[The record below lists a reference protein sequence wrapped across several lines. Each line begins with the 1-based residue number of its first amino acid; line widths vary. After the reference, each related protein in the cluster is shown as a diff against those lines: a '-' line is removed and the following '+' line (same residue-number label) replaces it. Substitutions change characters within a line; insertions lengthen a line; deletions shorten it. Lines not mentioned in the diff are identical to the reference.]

1 MVLVGIEMVRVD
13 DLNVKSWKTQLNSF
27 QYLLIVH
34 SSFSYS

>member
-13 DLNVKSWKTQLNSF
+13 DLNVKAGKLQLNLF